1 MNLNEILSTA
11 GAHRR
16 RLRVGRGNG
25 SGVGKTCGR
34 GQKGAGS
41 RAGARRRWG
50 DEGGQ
55 NPILKRIPKRGFN
68 NFNFRV
74 EYQVVN
80 LCDLEVFDDGAFVT
94 VEMLAGKKLIR
105 AGKGPVKVLGDGKLT
120 KKLTVAAAAF
130 SATAV
135 EKIQAAGGRV
145 EIG

>member
-1 MNLNEILSTA
+1 MNLNEILSAA
-11 GAHRR
+11 GPHRR
-16 RLRVGRGNG
+16 RLRVGRGKG

-68 NFNFRV
+68 NFNFRQ

-80 LCDLEVFDDGAFVT
+80 LCDLNIFDDGALVT
-94 VEMLAGKKLIR
+94 VEMLAEKKLIR
-105 AGKGPVKVLGDGKLT
+105 VGKGPVKVLGDGKLT
-120 KKLTVAAAAF
+120 KKLTVAASAF
-130 SATAV
+130 SASAI
-135 EKIQAAGGRV
+135 EKIQAVGGRV

>member
-80 LCDLEVFDDGAFVT
+80 LCDLEMFDDGAFVT
-94 VEMLAGKKLIR
+94 VEMLAEQKLIR

-130 SATAV
+130 SATAI
-135 EKIQAAGGRV
+135 EKI
-145 EIG
+145 